1 MPRPRKSKPT
11 GSEDAKAPRIVKGG
25 SSEFAYRALRDEIV
39 ALTLEPGTDL
49 DEATVVS
56 RLGLSRTPV
65 REALVRLAGEGLV
78 QLLPNRGARVSP
90 MGWNDIREHLEA
102 FDVAQRLVTRWA
114 AIRRTDKQ
122 IAAIERE
129 RVAFEEVTAQMKA
142 DEMLETNWCF
152 HAAIAACCRNK
163 VLEQFYLQLLTGN
176 LRISRLAMTYQAYPS
191 EEAYRSHVGN
201 ILREHR
207 EIVEAIRESNAD
219 RAEALARS
227 HADLARKRV
236 SETLTQSLTAK
247 MDIALGGQP
256 DVAA

>member
-1 MPRPRKSKPT
+1 MPAANRRGKKSEAGGP
-11 GSEDAKAPRIVKGG
+11 PRIVKGG
-25 SSEFAYRALRDEIV
+25 SSEFAYRILRDEIV
-39 ALTLEPGTDL
+39 SLSVEPGVDL
-49 DEATVVS
+49 DEASIVS

-114 AIRRTDKQ
+114 AVRRTEENLK
-122 IAAIERE
+122 AIEYE
-129 RVAFEEVTAQMKA
+129 CIAFEAASAQRRA
-142 DEMLETNWCF
+142 NDMLESNWRF
-152 HAAIAACCRNK
+152 HAAIAAACRNK

-191 EEAYRSHVGN
+191 EEAYKAHVGN

-207 EIVEAIRESNAD
+207 EIVDAIKEGDAD
-219 RAEALARS
+219 RAEVLARS
-227 HADLARKRV
+227 HANLARKRV
-236 SETLTQSLTAK
+236 SETLTQSMTAQ
-247 MDIALGGQP
+247 MDVSLDSQP
-256 DVAA
+256 EAAA

>member
-1 MPRPRKSKPT
+1 M
-11 GSEDAKAPRIVKGG
+11 KGG

-39 ALTLEPGTDL
+39 SLSLEPGADL
-49 DEATVVS
+49 DEATVVT

-114 AIRRTDKQ
+114 AIRRTESQ
-122 IAAIERE
+122 LVSIRQECE
-129 RVAFEEVTAQMKA
+129 AFEKVAGKRMA
-142 DEMLETNWCF
+142 DQMLESNWRF

-176 LRISRLAMTYQAYPS
+176 LRISRLAMAYQAYPS

-207 EIVEAIRESNAD
+207 EIVDAIESGDAD

-227 HADLARKRV
+227 HAGLARKRV
-236 SETLTQSLTAK
+236 SETLTQSLTTK
-247 MDIALGGQP
+247 MDISLGGQS
-256 DVAA
+256 DAA